1 MSFEAILAL
10 ILWRTALE
18 IIAVK
23 TATTSYRDG
32 ASCESGQ
39 VYTRQPRQ
47 FPHQNRDFKLDPKS
61 RNQTLPK

>member
-32 ASCESGQ
+32 VSCERGQ
-39 VYTRQPRQ
+39 VCARRPRE
-47 FPHQNRDFKLDPKS
+47 FPHQNKGLKLDPKS
-61 RNQTLPK
+61 RNLTRPK